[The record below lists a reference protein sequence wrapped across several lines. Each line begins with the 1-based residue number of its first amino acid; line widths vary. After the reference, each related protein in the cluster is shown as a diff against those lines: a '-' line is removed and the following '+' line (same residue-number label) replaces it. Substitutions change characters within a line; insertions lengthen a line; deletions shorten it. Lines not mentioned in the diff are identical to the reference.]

1 MGGGQQMPTGQG
13 IQDLLRSFS
22 ALNRVDG
29 NQVPYGSAAGQIG
42 MGDMPMGQRTEM
54 QRQQAQDLYNKSLM
68 DQQRAG
74 GTPMQTNQPYLMP
87 RGSGFID
94 DSGMG
99 IGTSTGPARDPNAP
113 AYRRNGSLLAPGM
126 PPNLPGRGMPPGF
139 RPSEGPI
146 DGRNLINNLD
156 ITKRRQMDDLPGS
169 IRNTLPP
176 SLRRPTQRT
185 TRNVTP

>member
-1 MGGGQQMPTGQG
+1 
-13 IQDLLRSFS
+13 
-22 ALNRVDG
+22 
-29 NQVPYGSAAGQIG
+29 
-42 MGDMPMGQRTEM
+42 
-54 QRQQAQDLYNKSLM
+54 M